1 MLVAISLDNWKRARH
16 SPRVQAK
23 AISYIASKVEL
34 VEAYSSEDDAVQPCL
49 QYILEDCKFTPKL
62 ANHSTSTKI
71 DKRFKTS

>member
-34 VEAYSSEDDAVQPCL
+34 VEMNL
-49 QYILEDCKFTPKL
+49 RLNLESRQEIM
-62 ANHSTSTKI
+62 STTAPFGDMSRQISTI
-71 DKRFKTS
+71 V